1 MSETCVSMRV
11 LAPFISLLKREA
23 RAPAYL
29 LEEFEGVQPEQRIS
43 ISTAIHFLDQAQ
55 QATGDLTL
63 GLRAAREVKRGDYDL
78 LEYLAFSSR
87 SVRHGFQV
95 LSEYVRLISDACSF
109 KLSDQGETTH
119 VCFDSGVPLNRVA
132 TEFKSALLFEVIR
145 HWWRQPIHPSISVS
159 FRHSAPADLSEYRKT
174 FGDCNLVFCSRFD
187 GFAIPSEL
195 LDVPQPTA
203 DPRLHDLLRRWA
215 DREVS
220 TLRSQPSFSHRV
232 QRILSEQIREGRV
245 CADTVAARL
254 RMSRRTLSRRLDQEG
269 TGFRAL
275 LDELRRSLATR
286 YLVED
291 GLSVAEVAQ
300 LLGFAE
306 VAAFHRAFKR
316 WYNETPHR
324 YRTERAIQLSAQ
336 QAEATAHEQRV

>member
-1 MSETCVSMRV
+1 MSETCVSMR
-11 LAPFISLLKREA
+11 LLRPFISLLKREA
-23 RAPAYL
+23 RAPSYL
-29 LEEFEGVQPEQRIS
+29 IEEFEGIQPEQRIA
-43 ISTAIHFLDQAQ
+43 ISTALRFLEQAQ
-55 QATGDLTL
+55 LLTGDGDL
-63 GLRAAREVKRGDYDL
+63 GLRAAREVTRGDYDL

-87 SVRHGFQV
+87 TVRQGFQV
-95 LSEYVRLISDACSF
+95 LSEYIRLISDACTF
-109 KLSDQGETTH
+109 TLNDRGATAQL
-119 VCFDSGVPLNRVA
+119 CFDSGVPLSRVA
-132 TEFKSALLFEVIR
+132 TDFQVALLYEVLK
-145 HWWRQPIHPSISVS
+145 HWWRHPLERGIAIS
-159 FRHSAPADLSEYRKT
+159 FRHSAPKSISEYRKT
-174 FGDCNLVFCSRFD
+174 FGECNLVFDSSFD
-187 GFAIPSEL
+187 GFVFPARILDNQQPS
-195 LDVPQPTA
+195 A

-232 QRILSEQIREGRV
+232 QRILSEQLREGRV
-245 CADTVAARL
+245 CADAVAAQL

-316 WYNETPHR
+316 WYNKTPHK
-324 YRTERAIQLSAQ
+324 YRTERVVQLAPRMSAS
-336 QAEATAHEQRV
+336 AEASAVP